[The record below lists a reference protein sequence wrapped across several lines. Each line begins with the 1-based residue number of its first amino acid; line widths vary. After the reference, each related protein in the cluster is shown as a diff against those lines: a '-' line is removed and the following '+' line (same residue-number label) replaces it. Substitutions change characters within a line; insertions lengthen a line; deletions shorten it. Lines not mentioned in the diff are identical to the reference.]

1 MILKCGQNI
10 DHVTMKLM
18 KEEETNFN
26 AIMNGNVLK
35 KGHSKTRLSALKHK
49 IEDDQKVQN
58 FSNFDKKI
66 TNPSLNMNNKK
77 NSINYSS
84 IQKK

>member
-1 MILKCGQNI
+1 MLKCGQNI
-10 DHVTMKLM
+10 DNVTMKLM
-18 KEEETNFN
+18 KEEQTNFN
-26 AIMNGNVLK
+26 TIMNGNVLK

-49 IEDDQKVQN
+49 IEDSQKDQN
-58 FSNFDKKI
+58 LNNFDKKI
-66 TNPSLNMNNKK
+66 TNPSLIMNNKK

>member
-1 MILKCGQNI
+1 
-10 DHVTMKLM
+10 
-18 KEEETNFN
+18 
-26 AIMNGNVLK
+26 MNGNVLK

-49 IEDDQKVQN
+49 IEDGQKDQN
-58 FSNFDKKI
+58 LNNLDKKI
-66 TNPSLNMNNKK
+66 INPSLNINNKK